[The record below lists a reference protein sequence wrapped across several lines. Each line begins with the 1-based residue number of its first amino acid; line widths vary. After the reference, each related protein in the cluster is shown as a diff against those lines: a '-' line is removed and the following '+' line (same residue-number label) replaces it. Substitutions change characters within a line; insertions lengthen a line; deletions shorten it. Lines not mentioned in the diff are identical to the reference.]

1 MSASADLPDLDLSWR
16 MRRIEMKQENLA
28 VYLRRAL
35 HHLRRGV
42 EIGLFTH
49 TPCPSAV
56 VAEQI
61 VRENES
67 RNARTR
73 ATEKP
78 AGAPQQP
85 SARGPVGK
93 AKSGRGKGRR

>member
-1 MSASADLPDLDLSWR
+1 
-16 MRRIEMKQENLA
+16 MKQENLA

-78 AGAPQQP
+78 AGAP
-85 SARGPVGK
+85 RGPVGK
-93 AKSGRGKGRR
+93 ARSGRGKGRR